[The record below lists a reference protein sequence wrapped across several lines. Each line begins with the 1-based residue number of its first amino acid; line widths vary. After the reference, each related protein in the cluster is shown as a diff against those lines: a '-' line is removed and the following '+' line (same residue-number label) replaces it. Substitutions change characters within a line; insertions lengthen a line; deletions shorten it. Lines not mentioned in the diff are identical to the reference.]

1 MNVRQIVRKH
11 VEEQSLREYL
21 GSKYDSTSI
30 REKNKFLK
38 HVSTTIDGQ
47 VELILKSF
55 VEDIKKG
62 SPESKK
68 RIKTAVLT
76 LIVTAITTPAIG
88 YAVNVEN
95 WIFVGVLSIV
105 LAIVQIYNV
114 FNE

>member
-21 GSKYDSTSI
+21 GSKFDSTPI

-47 VELILKSF
+47 VEVILKSF
-55 VEDIKKG
+55 VEDIQKG

-68 RIKTAVLT
+68 RRNTAVFT
-76 LIVTAITTPAIG
+76 LLVTAVTTPAIG
-88 YAVNVEN
+88 YAVNVES
-95 WIFVGVLSIV
+95 WIFVWVLSIV
-105 LAIVQIYNV
+105 LTIVQIYNV